1 MYAWKQQLES
11 SKARPMRLA
20 VPTPTNEYGWGQLVG
35 HDRSFPV
42 LVDRGH
48 GNTYEYDGFKNG
60 YASYVFRMPSGKVC
74 RVQRS
79 GSEWITN
86 GMDGSV
92 YVRSLFSSCTAV
104 RFCVNVMIF
113 LCTFSCEAR
122 EVDRVAWSTL
132 FVNLGLIANSLS
144 FTPRGDRSYM
154 TILILTDSNILPS
167 HVHSSTQLPN
177 RTHARG

>member
-1 MYAWKQQLES
+1 
-11 SKARPMRLA
+11 MRLA

-48 GNTYEYDGFKNG
+48 GNTYDYDGFKNG
-60 YASYVFRMPSGKVC
+60 FASYVFRMPSGKVC

-92 YVRSLFSSCTAV
+92 YVGLFTVQCERLSCPHSVMKFSMFTYNMSIIV
-104 RFCVNVMIF
+104 FCGD
-113 LCTFSCEAR
+113 CPYQ
-122 EVDRVAWSTL
+122 VD
-132 FVNLGLIANSLS
+132 NN
-144 FTPRGDRSYM
+144 
-154 TILILTDSNILPS
+154 DSNRS
-167 HVHSSTQLPN
+167 
-177 RTHARG
+177 